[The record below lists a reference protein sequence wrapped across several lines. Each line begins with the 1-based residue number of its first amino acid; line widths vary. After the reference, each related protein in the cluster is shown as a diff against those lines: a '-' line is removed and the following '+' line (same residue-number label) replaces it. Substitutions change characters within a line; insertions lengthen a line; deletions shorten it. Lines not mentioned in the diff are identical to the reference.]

1 MQFRNA
7 TIDDLPTIV
16 AIYNSTVTSRMVTA
30 DTEPVSV
37 ADKINWFH
45 QHHSKRPIWVVE
57 HENNGIIGWISF
69 QDFYGRPAYNGTAE
83 ISIYIHEQYRKMGFG
98 KKMLQ
103 HAISKAPTLNIHT
116 LLGFVFEHNTNS
128 IKMCESFGFESWGDL
143 KDIAIMDNNHY
154 SLKILG
160 LKIN

>member
-16 AIYNSTVTSRMVTA
+16 AIYNSTVASRMVTA
-30 DTEPVSV
+30 DTEQVSV
-37 ADKINWFH
+37 LDKINWFH
-45 QHHSKRPIWVVE
+45 QHHSKRPLWIVE
-57 HENNGIIGWISF
+57 NENNVIIGWISF

-83 ISIYIHEQYRKMGFG
+83 LSIYIHEDFRKKGFG
-98 KKMLQ
+98 KQMLEY
-103 HAISKAPTLNIHT
+103 AISQCKQLNIHT
-116 LLGFVFEHNTNS
+116 ILGFIFKHNAIS
-128 IKMCESFGFESWGDL
+128 IKLFESFGFESWGDL

-160 LKIN
+160 LKIS

>member
-16 AIYNSTVTSRMVTA
+16 AIYNSTVASRMVTA

-37 ADKINWFH
+37 SDKTNWFN
-45 QHHSKRPIWVVE
+45 QHHSKRPVYVVE
-57 HENNGIIGWISF
+57 HEINEIIGWISF

-83 ISIYIHEQYRKMGFG
+83 LSIYIHETFRKKGLG
-98 KKMLQ
+98 KQMLQ
-103 HAISKAPTLNIHT
+103 YAISKAPDLEIHT

-128 IKMCESFGFESWGDL
+128 IKMCESLGFETWGNL
-143 KDIAIMDNNHY
+143 KEIAIMDNNQY

>member
-16 AIYNSTVTSRMVTA
+16 AIYNSTVHSRMVTA
-30 DTEPVSV
+30 DTELVSV
-37 ADKINWFH
+37 SDKINWFN

-69 QDFYGRPAYNGTAE
+69 KDFYGRPAYSGTAE
-83 ISIYIHEQYRKMGFG
+83 ISIYIDEQFRKMGFG

-103 HAISKAPTLNIHT
+103 HAISKAPSPDLHT
-116 LLGFVFEHNTNS
+116 LLGFIFEHNTNS
-128 IKMCESFGFESWGDL
+128 IKMCESLGFETWGNL
-143 KDIAIMDNNHY
+143 KDIAIMDNKHY

-160 LKIN
+160 LKID

>member
-7 TIDDLPTIV
+7 TIDDLPMIV
-16 AIYNSTVTSRMVTA
+16 AIYNSTVDSRMVTA

-37 ADKINWFH
+37 SNKINWFN
-45 QHHSKRPIWVVE
+45 QHHSKRPLWVVE
-57 HENNGIIGWISF
+57 NENNAIIGWISF
-69 QDFYGRPAYNGTAE
+69 QDFYGRPAYDGTAE
-83 ISIYIHEQYRKMGFG
+83 ISIYIHEHFRKMGFG
-98 KKMLQ
+98 KKMLEYS
-103 HAISKAPTLNIHT
+103 ISKVSELNIHT

-128 IKMCESFGFESWGDL
+128 IKMCESLGFETWGNL
-143 KDIAIMDNNHY
+143 KDIAIMDCKHY

>member
-16 AIYNSTVTSRMVTA
+16 AIYNSTVQSRMVTA

-37 ADKINWFH
+37 SDKTNWFN

-69 QDFYGRPAYNGTAE
+69 KDFYGRPAYSGTSE
-83 ISIYIHEQYRKMGFG
+83 ISIYIHEHFRKMGLG
-98 KKMLQ
+98 KRMLEYS
-103 HAISKAPTLNIHT
+103 ISKAPELDIHT

-128 IKMCESFGFESWGDL
+128 IKMCESLGFETWGNL
-143 KDIAIMDNNHY
+143 KDIAIMDNKHY
-154 SLKILG
+154 SLNILG
-160 LKIN
+160 LKIP

>member
-1 MQFRNA
+1 MQYRNA
-7 TIDDLPTIV
+7 TIDDLPMIV
-16 AIYNSTVTSRMVTA
+16 AIYNSTVDSRMVTA

-37 ADKINWFH
+37 SDKINWFN

-57 HENNGIIGWISF
+57 LENNVIIGWISF
-69 QDFYGRPAYNGTAE
+69 QDFYGRPAYDGTAE
-83 ISIYIHEQYRKMGFG
+83 LSIYIHEDFRKKGFG
-98 KKMLQ
+98 KQMLEY
-103 HAISKAPTLNIHT
+103 AISQCKDLEIHII
-116 LLGFVFEHNTNS
+116 LGFIFGHNAIS
-128 IKMCESFGFESWGDL
+128 IKLFESLGFETWGNL

>member
-1 MQFRNA
+1 MQFRDA
-7 TIDDLPTIV
+7 TIEDLPNIV
-16 AIYNSTVTSRMVTA
+16 AIYNSTVHSRMVTA

-37 ADKINWFH
+37 SDKTNWFN

-69 QDFYGRPAYNGTAE
+69 KDFYGRPAYNGTAE
-83 ISIYIHEQYRKMGFG
+83 ISIYIHEQFRMMGFG

-103 HAISKAPTLNIHT
+103 HAVSKAPELNLHT

-128 IKMCESFGFESWGDL
+128 IKMCESLGFETWGNL

-160 LKIN
+160 LKIS